1 MVSLIGIDV
10 SKAKLD
16 VDVLR
21 PDGRHR
27 SKNALGGVNES
38 GKAHSAECRDRAIPV
53 ERNRADQLTL
63 SQQSCNRLRGRIS
76 RQK

>member
-1 MVSLIGIDV
+1 MCC
-10 SKAKLD
+10 
-16 VDVLR
+16 
-21 PDGRHR
+21 
-27 SKNALGGVNES
+27 ALMAVTAVKMRLVALMNP